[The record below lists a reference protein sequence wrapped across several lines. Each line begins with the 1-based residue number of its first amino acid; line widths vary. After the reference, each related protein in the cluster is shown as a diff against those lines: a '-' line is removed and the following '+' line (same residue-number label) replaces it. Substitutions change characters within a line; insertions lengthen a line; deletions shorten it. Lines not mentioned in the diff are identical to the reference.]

1 MKKVKRTTM
10 LNFKIMKKGLIAII
24 TLLTV
29 GVISAQSKKDLQ
41 KEFENL
47 EKQME
52 QLSEKYD
59 AKLQK
64 FEENQIY
71 KVEDKLEAD
80 TNFDESNFKDEDF
93 KDFDKNFGT
102 EEAMKMFVEIYETNI
117 KENEIALNELE
128 KNDKNQKVSAN
139 EKEYFKTLNEYEVEA
154 TKIEKKMYEVA
165 KKYFSKK

>member
-1 MKKVKRTTM
+1 MKKMKKVKRTTM

-64 FEENQIY
+64 FEENQVY
-71 KVEDKLEAD
+71 EVGDKVKEDA
-80 TNFDESNFKDEDF
+80 NFKDEDF

>member
-1 MKKVKRTTM
+1 MRKMKKVKRTTM

-47 EKQME
+47 EQKME

-64 FEENQIY
+64 FEENQVY
-71 KVEDKLEAD
+71 KVDAD
-80 TNFDESNFKDEDF
+80 TSFDESNF

-102 EEAMKMFVEIYETNI
+102 EEAMKMFVEMYETTTKEDEAALNEFG
-117 KENEIALNELE
+117 KENES
-128 KNDKNQKVSAN
+128 QKISAN
-139 EKEYFKTLNEYEVEA
+139 EKEYFKILNEYEVEA

>member
-1 MKKVKRTTM
+1 MRKMKKVKRTTM

-47 EKQME
+47 EQKME

-64 FEENQIY
+64 FEENQVY
-71 KVEDKLEAD
+71 KVEAD
-80 TNFDESNFKDEDF
+80 TSFDESNFKDEDF

-102 EEAMKMFVEIYETNI
+102 EEAMKMFVEMYETTTKEDEAALNEFG
-117 KENEIALNELE
+117 KENES
-128 KNDKNQKVSAN
+128 QKISTN
-139 EKEYFKTLNEYEVEA
+139 EKEYFKILNEYEVEA